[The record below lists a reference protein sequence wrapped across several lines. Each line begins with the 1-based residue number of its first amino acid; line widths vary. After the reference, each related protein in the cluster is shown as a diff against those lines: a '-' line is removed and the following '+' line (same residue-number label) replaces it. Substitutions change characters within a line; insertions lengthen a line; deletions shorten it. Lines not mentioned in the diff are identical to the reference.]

1 MNFKQEILDRYGL
14 PTLEQFKDNMLEYES
29 EIMYYQQFLMSTDH
43 IPNKII
49 EAQVLG
55 LEIDDY
61 KEILEY
67 RQYCREMIN
76 QLNNN

>member
-1 MNFKQEILDRYGL
+1 MDIRKEVLEKYGL
-14 PTLEQFKDNMLEYES
+14 PTLEQFKENMLEYEN
-29 EIMYYQQFLMSTDH
+29 ERMYYQLFLSVTDH

-55 LEIDDY
+55 VEVDDY
-61 KEILEY
+61 REILEY

-76 QLNNN
+76 KLI